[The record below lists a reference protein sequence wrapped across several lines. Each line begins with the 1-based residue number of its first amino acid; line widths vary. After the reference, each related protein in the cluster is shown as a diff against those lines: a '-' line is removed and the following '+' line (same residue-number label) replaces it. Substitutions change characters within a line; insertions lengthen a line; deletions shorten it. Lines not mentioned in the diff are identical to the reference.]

1 MITWFKK
8 LLAGKPA
15 RHQASASRQAS
26 PENCALWRDVARAL
40 DAKPK
45 NAGMSTS
52 KMGNGK

>member
-1 MITWFKK
+1 MIIWFKK

-15 RHQASASRQAS
+15 PRPSSAMRQTS

-45 NAGMSTS
+45 NPNMGTGKMSS
-52 KMGNGK
+52 GK